1 MPSPRSALLVSLVS
15 FQSRLW
21 MGGLVSAALVPLS
34 LLAAALDWVAGRG
47 PEDGHYARV
56 RREASAL
63 DGWLGRLEDRPA
75 QPPGVPAVVRE
86 TASPGVPGPER
97 TGGVSA

>member
-15 FQSRLW
+15 FQARLW

-34 LLAAALDWVAGRG
+34 LLAAALDWAAGRG
-47 PEDGHYARV
+47 PDDGHYARV
-56 RREASAL
+56 RREASVL

-75 QPPGVPAVVRE
+75 QSAGVPAVVRE
-86 TASPGVPGPER
+86 TASER